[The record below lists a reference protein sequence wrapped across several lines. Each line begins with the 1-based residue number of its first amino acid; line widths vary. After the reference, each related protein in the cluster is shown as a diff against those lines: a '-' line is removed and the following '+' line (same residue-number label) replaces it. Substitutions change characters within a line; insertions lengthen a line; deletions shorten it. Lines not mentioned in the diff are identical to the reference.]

1 MTMAF
6 FLDKIINIVLGCEKM
21 RSQKFWLLTL
31 NATFNMVMGFI
42 LPVNMIFI
50 KQNLHQT
57 QNMAGFSLLLYSA
70 LMMIGNYLGGILF
83 DKYSKKWTLQ
93 LGYIIAVVSLIGMT
107 LHHIW
112 PTYLFMLIALGFGM
126 GISYTAINGYT
137 AFVAE
142 ETVGD
147 SRVLFNNMYLAAN
160 LGIAVGSTAVGFIF
174 EWSVFFTFFIP
185 VILFLICLL
194 IVFFKS
200 GVLDQTNEAAEETH
214 VYSDDPEQA
223 DPKIAIGEKRFRLNL
238 IILSLGVFIMWM
250 GYTQWDS
257 NMSLYMLGNGF
268 SKREYSI
275 VFTVNAASLLLIQPI
290 MNRIMSKIFKLLK
303 NQILF
308 GIIIM
313 GLSFL
318 LLPGADKYWMF
329 IVSLLVLTIGES
341 MVFPTIPALLNKMS
355 TNKNRGNLQSLYT
368 IMGSLGRAV
377 GPYVGSL
384 VVTALSFAN
393 LFYGITAAM
402 ILVALSLKG
411 VKELEK

>member
-1 MTMAF
+1 
-6 FLDKIINIVLGCEKM
+6 M
-21 RSQKFWLLTL
+21 RAQRFWLLTL
-31 NATFNMVMGFI
+31 NVIFNMVMGFI

-50 KQNLHQT
+50 NKNLHEPLT
-57 QNMAGFSLLLYSA
+57 TAGFA
-70 LMMIGNYLGGILF
+70 LMIYSGLMMLGNALGGVMF
-83 DKYSKKWTLQ
+83 DRISRKWTLQ
-93 LGYIIAVVSLIGMT
+93 IGYIIAIVSLIGMT
-107 LHHIW
+107 IHHVW
-112 PTYLFMLIALGFGM
+112 PSYLFMLIMLGFGM
-126 GISYTAINGYT
+126 GISYTAINAYT

-142 ETVGD
+142 QTVGD

-174 EWSVFFTFFIP
+174 EYSVFFTFFIP
-185 VILFLICLL
+185 VILFVLCALVVL
-194 IVFFKS
+194 FKS
-200 GVLDQTNEAAEETH
+200 HLLDATNEKAEKSHE
-214 VYSDDPEQA
+214 YDISPEGA
-223 DPKIAIGEKRFRLNL
+223 DPKVAIGPKRYLINL
-238 IILSLGVFIMWM
+238 IILSLGIFIMWM

-257 NMSLYMLGNGF
+257 NMSVYMLDKGF
-268 SKREYSI
+268 SKQEYSI
-275 VFTVNAASLLLIQPI
+275 VFTINAASLLLIQPV
-290 MNRIMSKIFKLLK
+290 MNRIMSKIFKQLK

-318 LLPGADKYWMF
+318 LLPNANAYWMF
-329 IVSLLVLTIGES
+329 IASMLVLTIGES

-355 TNKNRGNLQSLYT
+355 TSKNRGSLQSLYT

-377 GPYVGSL
+377 GPYAGSL
-384 VVTALSFAN
+384 IISVLSYAN